1 MDYTIEFKDFWKNQ
15 GRYLWPANA
24 GRTRNNILRR
34 LKACRS
40 IRDID
45 LYVCSLRSRK
55 ETNRRIMVAFFDY
68 LEEKTGEKI
77 RSTLYDKRFFDYPFE
92 RQLEIAKYLH
102 EPHTPTEIEERFDID
117 ERTRRKDLTALED
130 GIEVLGSTIRVEK
143 SREYGK
149 DYYKSTVHPVF
160 LPLNLTE
167 VYALTVYLDRAIDE
181 NDPNKAVIQNLINR
195 IKVQLSD
202 YAQDKLFQDEKPPA
216 ANNDYLNDEELAR
229 QRDGILMYLMKSGRP
244 CRFLWHDREYTG
256 RIQYYGKEYHII
268 LKDGSEFP
276 ADIGEVEF
284 VVESLDYK

>member
-1 MDYTIEFKDFWKNQ
+1 MDYTIEFKDFWKNR
-15 GRYLWPANA
+15 GRYLWPVNA
-24 GRTRNNILRR
+24 ERTRNNILRR
-34 LKACRS
+34 LKACSS

-45 LYVCSLRSRK
+45 FYVCSLRSRK

-92 RQLEIAKYLH
+92 RQLEIAKFLH

-143 SREYGK
+143 TREHGK

-181 NDPNKAVIQNLINR
+181 NDPNKAVIQNLIDR
-195 IKVQLSD
+195 IKGQLSD
-202 YAQDKLFQDEKPPA
+202 YAQEKLFPEGKPSTA
-216 ANNDYLNDEELAR
+216 SNDYLNDEELAR
-229 QRDGILMYLMKSGRP
+229 QRDGILMYLMKSGRR
-244 CRFLWHDREYTG
+244 CRFFWNDQEYTG
-256 RIQYYGKEYHII
+256 RIQYYDREYHII
-268 LKDGSEFP
+268 LEDGSILP
-276 ADIGEVEF
+276 ANVNEVEF
-284 VVESLDYK
+284 VIESLEYK